1 MASQPLLR
9 LRNIGK
15 DYPLMSTN
23 GPPLGTV
30 WALLRGTRLP
40 RHFRAL
46 HGVDLDVV
54 AGASLGLIGENGAGK
69 STLLKIIAGVVKPS
83 EGTIEIHGRV
93 GALLEL
99 GAGFHPDYSGRENVF
114 LAMALMG
121 LGRREAEERL
131 DDILAFADIG
141 EHIEQPIKHY
151 SSGMVVRLGFAVAT
165 AIRPDLLLTD
175 EVLAVG
181 DESFQKKC
189 MRWMEAY
196 LSNGGTLVICSHSMF
211 HIQKLCRD
219 AIWIHHGRVR
229 AAGLAAEV
237 ARQYLTYHDE
247 KSRLER
253 LSIPARPVAGV
264 SQVRSLELGGDV
276 REAAG
281 GQYLPF
287 GESLEVRGAIDA
299 PDGLPPT
306 VAVGIVRADETA
318 VYGLTNDMESV
329 PLERVSGNSFG
340 FRLRFPCLP
349 LLPGRYRVQAHA
361 MDPEGMRVYDCV
373 EVTFDI
379 TGDTRELGTCRL
391 EHEWLFHDDKI
402 V

>member
-1 MASQPLLR
+1 
-9 LRNIGK
+9 
-15 DYPLMSTN
+15 MSTN
-23 GPPLGTV
+23 GPPLGAL
-30 WALLRGTRLP
+30 WALLRGAPLP
-40 RHFRAL
+40 KHFRAL

-83 EGTIEIHGRV
+83 EGTMEIHGRV

-99 GAGFHPDYSGRENVF
+99 GAGFHPDYSGRDNVF

-121 LGRREAEERL
+121 LGRHDAEEKL

-141 EHIEQPIKHY
+141 EQIEQPIKHY

-165 AIRPDLLLTD
+165 AIRPDVLLTD

-189 MRWMEAY
+189 MRWMETY
-196 LSNGGTLVICSHSMF
+196 LSDGGTLVICSHSMF

-219 AIWIHHGRVR
+219 AIWIHHGHVR
-229 AAGLAAEV
+229 AAGSAAEV

-264 SQVRSLELGGDV
+264 SQVRSLKLGGDA
-276 REAAG
+276 REQSDG
-281 GQYLPF
+281 LYLTF
-287 GESLEVRGAIDA
+287 GENLEVWGTIDA
-299 PDGLPPT
+299 PDGLPPA
-306 VAVGIVRADETA
+306 VALGIVRADETA
-318 VYGLTNDMESV
+318 VYGLTNDMEAVS
-329 PLERVSGNSFG
+329 LERISGNLFG
-340 FRLRFPCLP
+340 FRLRFALLP

-373 EVTFDI
+373 EAVFDVT
-379 TGDTRELGTCRL
+379 GETRELGTCRL
-391 EHEWLFHDDKI
+391 DHEWLPYDQP
-402 V
+402 

>member
-1 MASQPLLR
+1 MTSQLLLR

-23 GPPLGTV
+23 GPPLGAV
-30 WALLRGTRLP
+30 WALLRGARLAK
-40 RHFRAL
+40 HFRAL
-46 HGVDLDVV
+46 HGVDLDIV
-54 AGASLGLIGENGAGK
+54 AGASLGLVGENGAGK

-99 GAGFHPDYSGRENVF
+99 GAGFHPDYSGRDNVF

-121 LGRREAEERL
+121 FGRRDAEEKL
-131 DDILAFADIG
+131 DEVLSFADIG
-141 EHIEQPIKHY
+141 EQIEQPIKHY

-189 MRWMEAY
+189 MRWMEGY
-196 LSNGGTLVICSHSMF
+196 LSGGGTLVICSHSMF

-219 AIWIHHGRVR
+219 AIWIHHGHVR
-229 AAGLAAEV
+229 AAGPASEV
-237 ARQYLTYHDE
+237 TRQYLTYHDE

-253 LSIPARPVAGV
+253 LSVPARPVAGV
-264 SQVRSLELGGDV
+264 SQVRFLELGGDV
-276 REAAG
+276 RKQADG
-281 GQYLPF
+281 LYLTS
-287 GESLEVRGAIDA
+287 GESLEVRGTIDA

-306 VAVGIVRADETA
+306 VALGIVRADETA
-318 VYGLTNDMESV
+318 VYGLTNDMEA
-329 PLERVSGNSFG
+329 VSLKRIGGNLFG
-340 FRLRFPCLP
+340 FRLRFPLLP

-373 EVTFDI
+373 EVMFDV

-391 EHEWLFHDDKI
+391 KHEWLFHDDHQ
-402 V
+402 

>member
-1 MASQPLLR
+1 
-9 LRNIGK
+9 
-15 DYPLMSTN
+15 MSTK
-23 GPPLGTV
+23 GPPLGAM
-30 WALLRGTRLP
+30 WALLRGARLP

-99 GAGFHPDYSGRENVF
+99 GAGFHPDYSGRDNIF

-121 LGRREAEERL
+121 LGRREAEQKL

-141 EHIEQPIKHY
+141 EQIEQPIKHY

-196 LSNGGTLVICSHSMF
+196 LSGGGTLVICSHSMF
-211 HIQKLCRD
+211 HIQKLCKD
-219 AIWIHHGRVR
+219 AIWIHHGHVR
-229 AAGLAAEV
+229 AAGSAGEV
-237 ARQYLTYHDE
+237 TRQYLTYHDE

-253 LSIPARPVAGV
+253 LSIPARPIAGV

-276 REAAG
+276 RESTDG
-281 GQYLPF
+281 PRLTF
-287 GESLEVRGAIDA
+287 GESLEVRGTIDA
-299 PDGLPPT
+299 PDGLPPA
-306 VAVGIVRADETA
+306 VALGIVRADETA
-318 VYGLTNDMESV
+318 VYGLTNDMEAVS
-329 PLERVSGNSFG
+329 LTRISGNLFG
-340 FRLRFPCLP
+340 FHLRFAMLP
-349 LLPGRYRVQAHA
+349 LLPGRYRMQAHA

-373 EVTFDI
+373 ELVFDVV
-379 TGDTRELGTCRL
+379 GETRELGICCL
-391 EHEWLFHDDKI
+391 EHEWLPYDR
-402 V
+402 